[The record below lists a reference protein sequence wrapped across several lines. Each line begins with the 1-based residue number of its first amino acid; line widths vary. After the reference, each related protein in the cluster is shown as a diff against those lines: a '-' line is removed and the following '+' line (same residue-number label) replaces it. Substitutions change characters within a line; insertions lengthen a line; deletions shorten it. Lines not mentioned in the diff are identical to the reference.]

1 MSDSLDVNPLVNL
14 AVALRNEMPRGI
26 YKLIRVP
33 EQKEVVLEN
42 LLALAELLL
51 RLFKVKVNVEG
62 LDEVGDGVAVLVALL
77 AHNANQVFKLLLVR
91 VGVAAA
97 VAGGDDGGGEV
108 AQDPGA
114 RGLDG
119 VDVGGAEEGVG
130 DFLARGLVVEEGE
143 ERPVDQPCA
152 VLELCE
158 GRVDEAAVDVL
169 LDLADFLDGRVPV
182 YGEDLAGHFAPCRFA
197 LLVVVCGLT
206 EYQHSPV

>member
-26 YKLIRVP
+26 YKLIRMP

-62 LDEVGDGVAVLVALL
+62 LDEVGDRVAVLVSLL
-77 AHNANQVFKLLLVR
+77 ELLLVR